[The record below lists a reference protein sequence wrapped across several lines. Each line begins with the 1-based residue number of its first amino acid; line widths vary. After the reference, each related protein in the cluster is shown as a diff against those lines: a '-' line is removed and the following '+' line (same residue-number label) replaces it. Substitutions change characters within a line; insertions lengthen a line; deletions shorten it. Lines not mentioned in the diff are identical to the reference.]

1 MNKLLRLL
9 FIPLTFCIVSL
20 SFGQDYF
27 YKGKG
32 PFDPKIPSPEK
43 FLGYPIGEYH
53 TRHDLVVAYL
63 RKLAELSDRATIS
76 EYGRT
81 HERRALVILT
91 ISDPTNIQNLP
102 QLQKKQL
109 EIADPKKKVSNFDNQ
124 PTFVNLGYNVHGNEP
139 SGTESSML
147 TAYTLIASNS
157 TEVKNILKNAVVFI
171 DPTINPDGRDRHT
184 HWANTRRG
192 TPKVSDRY
200 DMEHNESNPSGRTN
214 HYWFDLNRDWF
225 LAVHPESQGKLKWY
239 HQWYPN
245 VVTDFHEMG
254 TNSTYFFEPMKPNGS
269 KDPIMP
275 KRNYTELND
284 LFAKQFA
291 QDLDSIGSFYF
302 SKEVFDGTYPGYGSS
317 YPDLQGGLALLFE
330 QASSRGHVQE
340 TTTGEI
346 TFAFTI
352 RNQYTSSLA
361 TIKAAVANRVLLHQ
375 YLQDFFET
383 ALSKSAK
390 NGVKA
395 YVFGDEYDENR
406 TKAFVDKL
414 LRHQIEVYAL
424 DQDLSRNGQSFK
436 AGKAYVV
443 PTQQPQYRMIQ
454 SVFETYREYRDSV
467 YYDASAW
474 SLVNF
479 YNMPYAELKT
489 TPKQGKQAQMTTNQV
504 AITTVKRSK
513 YAYLIPWDD
522 YFAPAVL
529 YHLQNKGVIVKGA
542 FKPFKA
548 KIDGQDKD
556 FGYGSLLIPVS
567 LQKLSDTEVYNTLKA
582 ASEKFKVQAYA
593 ANTGFSIQGI
603 DLGSRY
609 FRTLEKP
616 RAIMWVGNGVSAYEA
631 GEVWHLLDT
640 RVNMPITKAPLRIFN
655 RVDLNRYNTMVMV
668 SGNYRQL
675 NKAQRDK
682 IKNWVARGNTLI
694 TSRYASSWAVQQKLV
709 KESLITAKKPNKKDK
724 KATPVKRMPYVDAPE
739 ILGREEVGGA
749 IFEVDL
755 DITHPLGFGY
765 RQRTLPVY
773 RNSEVWLAPS
783 KNQFSTVAKY
793 TDKPHIDGFITQKNL
808 DNFLKPSASLLVS
821 PVGSGRVVMFADN
834 PNFRG
839 AWYGT
844 NRLFFN
850 ALFLGQ
856 HIKVPR

>member
-9 FIPLTFCIVSL
+9 FIPLTFCVVSL
-20 SFGQDYF
+20 GFSQDYF

-53 TRHDLVVAYL
+53 TRHDLIVAYF
-63 RKLAELSDRATIS
+63 RKLAELSDRATIT
-76 EYGRT
+76 EYGRS
-81 HERRALVILT
+81 HELRPLVILT
-91 ISDPTNIQNLP
+91 ISDPTNIQNLT
-102 QLQKKQL
+102 QIQKDHL
-109 EIADPKKKVSNFDNQ
+109 EIADPQKKVSNFDNK

-139 SGTESSML
+139 SGAEASML
-147 TAYTLIASNS
+147 TAYTLVASNS
-157 TEVKNILKNAVVFI
+157 AENQNNLKNAVVFI

-192 TPKVSDRY
+192 NPKVSDRY
-200 DMEHNESNPSGRTN
+200 DMEHNEPNPSGRTN
-214 HYWFDLNRDWF
+214 HYWFDLNRDWY

-245 VVTDFHEMG
+245 VVTDFHEMS
-254 TNSTYFFEPMKPNGS
+254 TNSTFFFEPMKANGS

-284 LFAKQFA
+284 IFAKQFTN
-291 QDLDSIGSFYF
+291 DLDSIGTFYF
-302 SKEVFDGTYPGYGSS
+302 TKEVFDGTYPGYGSS

-330 QASSRGHVQE
+330 QASSRGHLQE
-340 TTTGEI
+340 TNTGEI

-352 RNQYTSSLA
+352 RNQYTASLA
-361 TIKAAVANRVLLHQ
+361 TIKAAVTNRVLLHK
-375 YLQDFFET
+375 YLQEFFET
-383 ALSKSAK
+383 ALSKSSRS
-390 NGVKA
+390 NVKG

-406 TKAFVDKL
+406 TRAFVDKL
-414 LRHQIEVYAL
+414 LRHKIEVYTL
-424 DQDLSRNGQSFK
+424 DQNLTRDGKNFK

-443 PTQQPQYRMIQ
+443 PTQQLQYRMVQ
-454 SVFETYREYRDSV
+454 SVFETYREYHDSV

-479 YNMPYAELKT
+479 YNLPYAELRT
-489 TPKQGKQAQMTTNQV
+489 TPKKGKQVQMATNQA
-504 AITTVKRSK
+504 AITSVNRSK

-529 YHLQNKGVIVKGA
+529 YHLQNKGVILKAA
-542 FKPFKA
+542 FKPFTA
-548 KIDGQDKD
+548 KIDGQNKR
-556 FGYGSLLIPVS
+556 FGYGSLLIPIS
-567 LQKLSDTEVYNTLKA
+567 LQRLSPTEVYNILKEA
-582 ASEKFKVQAYA
+582 TEKFKVQAYA
-593 ANTGFSIQGI
+593 AGSGFSVQGI
-603 DLGSRY
+603 DLGSRN

-616 RAIMWVGNGVSAYEA
+616 RAIMWVGNGVSSYES

-640 RVNMPITKAPLRIFN
+640 RVNMPITKAPLRLFN
-655 RVDLNRYNTMVMV
+655 RVDLDRYNTMVMV
-668 SGNYRQL
+668 SGSYNQL
-675 NKAQRDK
+675 SQAQRNK

-694 TSRYASSWAVQQKLV
+694 TSRYASQWVIQRKLV
-709 KESLITAKKPNKKDK
+709 KESLITTKKPGKKAKKTPN
-724 KATPVKRMPYVDAPE
+724 VKRMPYVDAPE

-765 RQRTLPVY
+765 RSRKLPVY

-793 TDKPHIDGFITQKNL
+793 TEKPHIDGFITQKNL
-808 DNFLKPSASLLVS
+808 DTFLKPSASLIVS
-821 PVGSGRVVMFADN
+821 PVGGGRVVMFADN

-844 NRLFFN
+844 NRLFIN

-856 HIKVPR
+856 HIRVPR